1 MARDGALIGQDG
13 EDPTAP
19 APGPVNTLFR
29 FRFFWRL
36 YISFAGLVLL
46 CLGATG
52 TLVVRQYRSD
62 LSERLDSS
70 LRVQTMTLAHL
81 AADDFAAAPPD
92 VSALVDRYAKAT
104 GRRVT
109 FVRRDGTVVAD
120 SERPA
125 SDLENHSDRPE
136 VRTALHGGYGV
147 DRRVSKSTGRTT
159 LYAAHVPEHA
169 LGTAGIVRVA
179 AHLDEIDQQVASVRR
194 VFVTGAVLATLVALV
209 FGALAMRRAA
219 RPLEEMH
226 DVASALSSG
235 DYGARVEDPGDDE
248 LGVLGS
254 TLNRLGGD
262 MSERVSALTAG
273 QDRLRAMVAGM
284 VEGVIAVDD
293 GDRITFTNHTA
304 RRMLGVAAGAEMRG
318 ERLWEAARV
327 PEVPELLAEARR
339 SDAAAQRELNLLL
352 SGREVIVRAQAH
364 RFADGDRIGVVVVL
378 HDISELRRLERIR
391 RDFVA
396 NVSHELKTP
405 LTSIRGYVETLLDG
419 ALHDDRNNARFL
431 EKIEQN
437 TQRLSHL
444 VTDLL
449 SLARIEAQE
458 GSLPLERVDLH
469 ALVEQARRR
478 HEPTAVGRD
487 QTMRLESCNG
497 ALQVLGDRE
506 ALTQVLDNLVDNAL
520 KYTPPEGHITI
531 RLKREAGH
539 AVLEVE
545 DDGIGIPAEDIERVF
560 ERFYR
565 VDKARSRAVGGTG
578 LGLSIVKHLV
588 VAMKGE
594 VEVESQVDVG
604 STFRVR
610 LSLA

>member
-1 MARDGALIGQDG
+1 
-13 EDPTAP
+13 
-19 APGPVNTLFR
+19 
-29 FRFFWRL
+29 
-36 YISFAGLVLL
+36 
-46 CLGATG
+46 
-52 TLVVRQYRSD
+52 
-62 LSERLDSS
+62 
-70 LRVQTMTLAHL
+70 
-81 AADDFAAAPPD
+81 
-92 VSALVDRYAKAT
+92 
-104 GRRVT
+104 
-109 FVRRDGTVVAD
+109 
-120 SERPA
+120 
-125 SDLENHSDRPE
+125 
-136 VRTALHGGYGV
+136 
-147 DRRVSKSTGRTT
+147 
-159 LYAAHVPEHA
+159 
-169 LGTAGIVRVA
+169 
-179 AHLDEIDQQVASVRR
+179 
-194 VFVTGAVLATLVALV
+194 
-209 FGALAMRRAA
+209 
-219 RPLEEMH
+219 
-226 DVASALSSG
+226 
-235 DYGARVEDPGDDE
+235 
-248 LGVLGS
+248 
-254 TLNRLGGD
+254 
-262 MSERVSALTAG
+262 
-273 QDRLRAMVAGM
+273 MVAGM

-293 GDRITFTNHTA
+293 SDRITFTNHTA
-304 RRMLGVAAGAEMRG
+304 RRMLGVAAGAEVRG

-327 PEVPELLAEARR
+327 AEVPELLAEARR

-352 SGREVIVRAQAH
+352 GGREVVVRAQAH

-469 ALVEQARRR
+469 ALVEQTRKR
-478 HEPTAVGRD
+478 HEPAAVGRD
-487 QTMRLESCNG
+487 QTLRLESCNG

-531 RLKREAGH
+531 RLKREPGH

-594 VEVESQVDVG
+594 VEVESKVDEG

-610 LSLA
+610 LVLA

>member
-1 MARDGALIGQDG
+1 MQDG
-13 EDPTAP
+13 GRSA
-19 APGPVNTLFR
+19 APGPSPVPTLFR

-36 YISFAGLVLL
+36 YLSFAVLVLL

-52 TLVVRQYRSD
+52 VLVVRQYRAD
-62 LSERLDSS
+62 LSARLESS

-81 AADDFAAAPPD
+81 AADDFAATPAD
-92 VSALVDRYAKAT
+92 VQALVERFAKAT
-104 GRRVT
+104 QRRVT
-109 FVRRDGTVVAD
+109 LVRRDGTVVAD
-120 SERPA
+120 SDRPA
-125 SDLENHSDRPE
+125 GELPNHADRAE
-136 VRTALHGGYGV
+136 IRTALHSGHGV
-147 DRRVSKSTGRTT
+147 DQRPSSSTGRVM
-159 LYAAHVPEHA
+159 LYAAHVPEHE
-169 LGTAGIVRVA
+169 LRTSGVVRVA
-179 AHLDEIDQQVASVRR
+179 AYVDEIDQQVASVRQ
-194 VFVTGAVLATLVALV
+194 VFVTGAVLASLVALV
-209 FGALAMRRAA
+209 FGAFAMRRAA

-235 DYGARVEDPGDDE
+235 DYAARVEEPGDDE

-293 GDRITFTNHTA
+293 SDRITFTNHTA
-304 RRMLGVAAGAEMRG
+304 RRMLGVAAGAEVRG

-327 PEVPELLAEARR
+327 AEVPELLAEARR

-352 SGREVIVRAQAH
+352 GGREVVVRAQAH

-437 TQRLSHL
+437 TLRLSHL

-469 ALVEQARRR
+469 ALVEQTRKR
-478 HEPTAVGRD
+478 HEPAAVGRD
-487 QTMRLESCNG
+487 QTLRLESCNG

-531 RLKREAGH
+531 RLKREPGH

-594 VEVESQVDVG
+594 VEVESKVDEG

-610 LSLA
+610 LVLA

>member
-1 MARDGALIGQDG
+1 L
-13 EDPTAP
+13 
-19 APGPVNTLFR
+19 LR

-36 YISFAGLVLL
+36 YLSFAALVLL
-46 CLGATG
+46 CLGVTG
-52 TLVVRQYRSD
+52 VLVVRQYRAD
-62 LSERLDSS
+62 LSERLEAS

-81 AADDFAAAPPD
+81 AADDFSTPRPD
-92 VSALVDRYAKAT
+92 LQEFVERYSRAT
-104 GRRVT
+104 DRRVT
-109 FVRRDGTVVAD
+109 LVRRDGTVVAD
-120 SERPA
+120 T
-125 SDLENHSDRPE
+125 DLPDVELESHSDRTE
-136 VRTALHGGYGV
+136 IRTAIHSGYGV
-147 DRRVSKSTGRTT
+147 DSRKSASTGRLM
-159 LYAAHVPEHA
+159 LYAAHVPEYA
-169 LGTAGIVRVA
+169 TRQAGVVRVA
-179 AHLDEIDQQVASVRR
+179 APLDEIDRQVTNVRQ
-194 VFVTGAVLATLVALV
+194 VFINAALLTALVALA
-209 FGALAMRRAA
+209 FGAFAMRRAA
-219 RPLEEMH
+219 RPLEEMR
-226 DVASALSSG
+226 DVASALGSG
-235 DYGARVEDPGDDE
+235 DYRARVEEPGDDE
-248 LGVLGS
+248 LGVLGR

-262 MSERVSALTAG
+262 MRERVSALTAG

-293 GDRITFTNHTA
+293 EDRITFTNHTA
-304 RRMLGVAAGAEMRG
+304 RRMLGVAAGAEVRG

-327 PEVPELLAEARR
+327 PEVPDLLAEARR

-352 SGREVIVRAQAH
+352 AGREVVVRAQAH
-364 RFADGDRIGVVVVL
+364 RFADADRIGVVVVL

-419 ALHDDRNNARFL
+419 ALHDEKNNARFL
-431 EKIEQN
+431 EKIEQS

-478 HEPTAVGRD
+478 HEPAAVGRD
-487 QTMRLESCNG
+487 QTLRLESCNG

-520 KYTPPEGHITI
+520 KYTPPEGHVTI
-531 RLKREAGH
+531 RLEREAGH
-539 AVLEVE
+539 ALLEVQ

-565 VDKARSRAVGGTG
+565 VDKARSRAAGGTG

-588 VAMKGE
+588 GAMQGE
-594 VEVESQVDVG
+594 VEVQSEVDVG

-610 LSLA
+610 LTLA

>member
-1 MARDGALIGQDG
+1 MQDG
-13 EDPTAP
+13 GRSA
-19 APGPVNTLFR
+19 APGPSPVPTLFR

-36 YISFAGLVLL
+36 YLSFAVLVLL

-52 TLVVRQYRSD
+52 VLVVRQYRAD
-62 LSERLDSS
+62 LSERLESS

-81 AADDFAAAPPD
+81 AADDFAAAPAD
-92 VSALVDRYAKAT
+92 VQALVERFAKAT
-104 GRRVT
+104 QRRVT
-109 FVRRDGTVVAD
+109 LVRRDGTVIAD
-120 SERPA
+120 
-125 SDLENHSDRPE
+125 SDRPVGE
-136 VRTALHGGYGV
+136 LPNHADRAEIRTALHSGHGV
-147 DRRVSKSTGRTT
+147 DQRPSSSTGRVM
-159 LYAAHVPEHA
+159 LYAAHVPEHE
-169 LGTAGIVRVA
+169 LRTSGVVRVA
-179 AHLDEIDQQVASVRR
+179 AYVDEIDQQVASVRQ
-194 VFVTGAVLATLVALV
+194 VFVTGAVLASLVALV
-209 FGALAMRRAA
+209 FGAFAMRRAA

-235 DYGARVEDPGDDE
+235 DYAARVEEPGDDE

-293 GDRITFTNHTA
+293 SDRITFTNHTA
-304 RRMLGVAAGAEMRG
+304 RRMLGVAAGAEVRG

-327 PEVPELLAEARR
+327 AEVPELLAEARR

-352 SGREVIVRAQAH
+352 GGREVVVRAQAH

-469 ALVEQARRR
+469 ALVEQTRKR
-478 HEPTAVGRD
+478 HEPAAVGRD
-487 QTMRLESCNG
+487 QTLRLESCNG

-531 RLKREAGH
+531 RLKREPGH

-594 VEVESQVDVG
+594 VEVESKVDEG

-610 LSLA
+610 LVLA

>member
-1 MARDGALIGQDG
+1 
-13 EDPTAP
+13 
-19 APGPVNTLFR
+19 
-29 FRFFWRL
+29 
-36 YISFAGLVLL
+36 
-46 CLGATG
+46 
-52 TLVVRQYRSD
+52 
-62 LSERLDSS
+62 
-70 LRVQTMTLAHL
+70 
-81 AADDFAAAPPD
+81 
-92 VSALVDRYAKAT
+92 
-104 GRRVT
+104 
-109 FVRRDGTVVAD
+109 
-120 SERPA
+120 
-125 SDLENHSDRPE
+125 
-136 VRTALHGGYGV
+136 
-147 DRRVSKSTGRTT
+147 
-159 LYAAHVPEHA
+159 
-169 LGTAGIVRVA
+169 
-179 AHLDEIDQQVASVRR
+179 
-194 VFVTGAVLATLVALV
+194 VALV
-209 FGALAMRRAA
+209 FGAFAMRRAA

-235 DYGARVEDPGDDE
+235 DYAARVEEPGDDE
-248 LGVLGS
+248 LGLLGS

-293 GDRITFTNHTA
+293 SDRITFTNHTA
-304 RRMLGVAAGAEMRG
+304 RRMLGVAAGAEVRG

-327 PEVPELLAEARR
+327 AEVPELLAEARR

-352 SGREVIVRAQAH
+352 GGREVVVRAQAH

-469 ALVEQARRR
+469 ALVEQTRKR
-478 HEPTAVGRD
+478 HEPAAVGRD
-487 QTMRLESCNG
+487 QTLRLESCNG

-531 RLKREAGH
+531 RLKREPGH

-594 VEVESQVDVG
+594 VEVESKVDEG

-610 LSLA
+610 LVLA

>member
-1 MARDGALIGQDG
+1 MIGHDV
-13 EDPTAP
+13 AP
-19 APGPVNTLFR
+19 CPDDAQESPRVFR
-29 FRFFWRL
+29 SRFFWRL
-36 YISFAGLVLL
+36 YLSYAVLVLL
-46 CLGATG
+46 SLGATG
-52 TLVVRQYRSD
+52 SLVLRQYRKD
-62 LSERLDSS
+62 LTGRLEES
-70 LRVQTMTLAHL
+70 LRVQTLTLAHL
-81 AADDFAAAPPD
+81 AEDDFRGAPSD
-92 VSALVDRYAKAT
+92 VADLVQRYADAT

-109 FVRRDGTVVAD
+109 LVRRDGTVLAD
-120 SERPA
+120 SDHKLP
-125 SDLENHSDRPE
+125 LIENHADRPE
-136 VRTALHGGYGV
+136 IRTAFHSGYGV
-147 DRRVSKSTGRTT
+147 DRRLSATTGIET
-159 LYAAHVPEHA
+159 LYTAHVPHHEQP
-169 LGTAGIVRVA
+169 TAGAVRVA
-179 AHLDEIDQQVASVRR
+179 IRVDEIERQVVEVRR
-194 VFVTGAVLATLVALV
+194 IFVTGAVLASLVALV
-209 FGALAMRRAA
+209 FGAFAVRRVA
-219 RPLEEMH
+219 RPLEEMRE
-226 DVASALSSG
+226 VASALGDG
-235 DYGARVEDPGDDE
+235 DYDARVTTPGSDE
-248 LGVLGS
+248 LGVLGGA
-254 TLNRLGGD
+254 LNRLGGD
-262 MSERVSALTAG
+262 MSERVAALTAG
-273 QDRLRAMVAGM
+273 QERLRAMVAGM

-293 GDRITFTNHTA
+293 EDRITFTNHTA
-304 RRMLGVAAGAEMRG
+304 RRMLALSSAAEQRR

-327 PEVPELLAEARR
+327 PEIPELLAAARR
-339 SDAAAQRELNLLL
+339 SDAAAQCELNLLL
-352 SGREVIVRAQAH
+352 SGREVVVRAQAH
-364 RFADGDRIGVVVVL
+364 RFTDGDRVGVVVVL

-419 ALHDDRNNARFL
+419 ALHDDQNNVRFL

-437 TQRLSHL
+437 VQRLSHL

-478 HEPTAVGRD
+478 HEPTALGRD
-487 QTMRLESCNG
+487 QSLRLESCAG

-506 ALTQVLDNLVDNAL
+506 ALTQVIDNLVDNAL
-520 KYTPPEGHITI
+520 KYTPQKGHVTI
-531 RLKREAGH
+531 RVKREEGH

-545 DDGIGIPAEDIERVF
+545 DDGIGIPREDIERVF

-594 VEVESQVDVG
+594 VSVASTVDVG